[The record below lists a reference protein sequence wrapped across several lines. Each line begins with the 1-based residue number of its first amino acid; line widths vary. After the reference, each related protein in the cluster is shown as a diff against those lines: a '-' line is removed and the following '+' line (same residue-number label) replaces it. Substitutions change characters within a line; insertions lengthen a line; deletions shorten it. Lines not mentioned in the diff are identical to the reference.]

1 VRLTETESHGT
12 VTEEESQVYPLAAD
26 DPRAAVLAGEM
37 IRPHQCLDNAWGH
50 INIAAVDKPWPVNNS
65 GRRTMFTAAESD
77 KYAGDRR
84 LSALCRVALPF
95 HRITVTCS
103 RSPLI
108 TGVIATAWDTNPLR
122 Q

>member
-1 VRLTETESHGT
+1 
-12 VTEEESQVYPLAAD
+12 VTKEESQVYPLAAD
-26 DPRAAVLAGEM
+26 DPRAAIPAGEM
-37 IRPHQCLDNAWGH
+37 IRAHKCLDNAWGH
-50 INIAAVDKPWPVNNS
+50 VNIAAVDKPRPVNNS
-65 GRRTMFTAAESD
+65 GRRTMFTAVESD

-95 HRITVTCS
+95 HRIAVTCS

-108 TGVIATAWDTNPLR
+108 TGVTATAWDTNPLR